1 MEGGTAIMYKVYACL
16 LGQWTEL
23 TEDDYQIGYDNQFFS
38 PYNWAKEGYIKNI
51 HNFIENSFYDMSI
64 VQIIHKNKKYFLSPV
79 HIQVIIEE

>member
-1 MEGGTAIMYKVYACL
+1 MYKVYACL

-23 TEDDYQIGYDNQFFS
+23 TEDDYQIGYNNQFFS

-64 VQIIHKNKKYFLSPV
+64 VQIIHKDKKYFLSPV
-79 HIQVIIEE
+79 HIQVVIEE